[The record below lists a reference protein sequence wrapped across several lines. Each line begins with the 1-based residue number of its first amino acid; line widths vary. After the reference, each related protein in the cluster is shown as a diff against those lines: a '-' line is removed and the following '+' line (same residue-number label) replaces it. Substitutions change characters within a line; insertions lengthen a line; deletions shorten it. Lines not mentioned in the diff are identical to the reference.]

1 MAIPKENASYC
12 DVAYWDDRYQ
22 TEVTYDWLLPYHTYA
37 HLISRHVKKTDRILM
52 LGCGNSPLSELLF
65 KDGFK
70 NIENI
75 DYSRVVINNM
85 ASHCDDCAQ
94 MKWHVMDATQLQFPD
109 SSFDVV
115 IEKATLDAMMVK
127 EKDPWTISESTQILV
142 TKVLKEVSRVLCSG
156 GRFISITFAQP
167 HFRSPLYADTQFD
180 WSLDTF
186 EFGSSF
192 HYFCYVMTKGQR
204 LSSNAVSHYCLPT
217 FRRNSSTSQSSEPE
231 SEDFLLQILAS

>member
-142 TKVLKEVSRVLCSG
+142 TKVLKEVNSEFCCTAVMPQITAVVENVFIGHVEGYFSLKVVRLVQGPNGSCDRRSLGDQLVLINLVG
-156 GRFISITFAQP
+156 
-167 HFRSPLYADTQFD
+167 
-180 WSLDTF
+180 
-186 EFGSSF
+186 
-192 HYFCYVMTKGQR
+192 
-204 LSSNAVSHYCLPT
+204 
-217 FRRNSSTSQSSEPE
+217 
-231 SEDFLLQILAS
+231 